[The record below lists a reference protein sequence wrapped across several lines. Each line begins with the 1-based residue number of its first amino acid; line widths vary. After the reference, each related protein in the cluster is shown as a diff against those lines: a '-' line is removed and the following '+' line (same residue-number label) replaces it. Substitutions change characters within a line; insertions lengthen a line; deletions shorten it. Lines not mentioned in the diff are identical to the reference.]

1 MTTVT
6 GTITTAAGTHPRGV
20 SVTVTLVDQAGRAV
34 PGFAGT
40 TEILGVVSVPVAAD
54 GSWSVSLTP
63 SADITSP
70 RGATLYQVS
79 ERVQQGVSASYY
91 ISVPTSPTAVW
102 VGGLR
107 VSLPGSALEQLVGY
121 LPLTGGTL
129 TGALTLPGD
138 PTQDLQAATK
148 GYVDTH
154 GGGGGGG
161 TPSGTVVA
169 ETSYGQAATAGAA
182 TAYAR
187 GDHTH
192 GTPALPTPGAIGAA
206 TAGHT
211 HAGVYDPAGTATAAV
226 SAHEAAA
233 DPHPGYLTPAEAD
246 AIYAPLRGTGIYPPA
261 GYGLLAMSGMPEA
274 FMLGS
279 GPSNNTVVGAR
290 VWIPAG
296 VAITSLW
303 AAVRAGGTYSTS
315 ATPNQLGL
323 YTDPGVQVALTPDD
337 STLWTQAGWRGGA
350 LVGGTVAA
358 QSAGRFVHVLA
369 IVGGMSGV
377 TVPYPSA
384 ANDANSPWFDLGVG
398 VTKRRAFYT
407 AGVVAMP
414 ASFDPTAY
422 GTPTTYVPL
431 VGVS

>member
-6 GTITTAAGTHPRGV
+6 GTITSAGGGRPHGAAV
-20 SVTVTLVDQAGRAV
+20 LITLVALDGTPVVGFVAPSEIVGQTAV
-34 PGFAGT
+34 PVG
-40 TEILGVVSVPVAAD
+40 AD
-54 GSWSVSLTP
+54 GSWSVVLAPTAS
-63 SADITSP
+63 ITSP
-70 RGATLYQVS
+70 RGATLY
-79 ERVQQGVSASYY
+79 RVDETGATGRARYY
-91 ISVPTSPTAVW
+91 ISVPASGSAW
-102 VGGLR
+102 VGSLR
-107 VSLPGSALEQLVGY
+107 VTLPGSALEQLVGY

-161 TPSGTVVA
+161 TPSGTVTS

-182 TAYAR
+182 TAYSR

-206 TAGHT
+206 TSDHT
-211 HAGVYDPAGTATAAV
+211 HAGTYDPAGTASAAV
-226 SAHEAAA
+226 SAHTGAA

-246 AIYAPLRGTGIYPPA
+246 ATYAPLRGTGIYPPA

-303 AAVRAGGTYSTS
+303 AAVRAGGTYSAS
-315 ATPNQLGL
+315 GTPNCLGL

-337 STLWTQAGWRGGA
+337 STLWTQPGWRGGA
-350 LVGGTVAA
+350 LIGGTVAA
-358 QSAGRFVHVLA
+358 QGTGRWVYVLA
-369 IVGGMSGV
+369 IVGGMSSV

-384 ANDANSPWFDLGVG
+384 ANDANAPWFDVGVG
-398 VTKRRAFYT
+398 VTRRRAFY
-407 AGVVAMP
+407 APGVTSMP
-414 ASFDPTAY
+414 GLFDPTAY
-422 GTPTTYVPL
+422 GTPTTYVPM

>member
-6 GTITTAAGTHPRGV
+6 GTITTAAGTHPRGA
-20 SVTVTLVDQAGRAV
+20 SVTVTLVDQAGRATA
-34 PGFAGT
+34 GFAGA

-102 VGGLR
+102 VGDLR
-107 VSLPGSALEQLVGY
+107 VSLPGSAPEQLAGY
-121 LPLTGGTL
+121 LPLTGGTVS
-129 TGALTLPGD
+129 GPIVLPD
-138 PTQDLQAATK
+138 ASPAASEA
-148 GYVDTH
+148 YVASH

-161 TPSGTVVA
+161 TPAGTVVA
-169 ETSYGQAATAGAA
+169 ETSYGQAAAAGAA

-187 GDHTH
+187 EDHTH
-192 GTPALPTPGAIGAA
+192 GTPPLPTPAAIGGA
-206 TAGHT
+206 TADHT
-211 HAGVYDPAGTATAAV
+211 HAGTYDPAGTASAAV
-226 SAHEAAA
+226 SAHTGAA

-261 GYGLLAMSGMPEA
+261 GYGLLAMSGTPES

-279 GPSNNTVVGAR
+279 SPSNNTATGAC

-296 VAITSLW
+296 VAITNLW
-303 AAVRAGGTYSTS
+303 AAVRAGGTYSAS
-315 ATPNQLGL
+315 GTPNRLGL
-323 YTDPGVQVALTPDD
+323 YDDNGAQVALTPDD
-337 STLWTQAGWRGGA
+337 STLWTAAGWRGGA
-350 LVGGTVAA
+350 LTGGPIAA
-358 QSAGRFVHVLA
+358 QGAGRWVYVLA

-384 ANDANSPWFDLGVG
+384 ANDANSPWFDVG
-398 VTKRRAFYT
+398 VSVARRRAFYT
-407 AGVVAMP
+407 GGVVAMP
-414 ASFDPTAY
+414 ASFDPTGY

-431 VGVS
+431 LGVS